1 MTDTLPDAAKAALDR
16 LIGIAQRDTG
26 QSRNVANF
34 LLAWWNASECGGFDL
49 TELWGVDAAIAAEV
63 LAVFAIL
70 PAFRYYPDARLV
82 TAPSSKPLCASG
94 GQRPPGGPVGATGLS
109 SK

>member
-1 MTDTLPDAAKAALDR
+1 VIDTLPDAAKAALDR

-49 TELWGVDAAIAAEV
+49 TDLWGVDARIAADMV
-63 LAVFAIL
+63 AVFAIL
-70 PAFRYYPDARLV
+70 PTFQHYPDALGYGAQFEALV
-82 TAPSSKPLCASG
+82 RVW
-94 GQRPPGGPVGATGLS
+94 RPARQQDVAQ
-109 SK
+109 